1 MPGQGPPEEIGL
13 LKTVSEP
20 VAPEMSNQGSVQVEQ
35 DSDQILLAKDI
46 SVPAEPD
53 QVEKPS

>member
-20 VAPEMSNQGSVQVEQ
+20 VASELSNQGSVQVEQ
-35 DSDQILLAKDI
+35 ESDQILLAKDI
-46 SVPAEPD
+46 SVPPEPD
-53 QVEKPS
+53 

>member
-35 DSDQILLAKDI
+35 HSDQILLAKDI
-46 SVPAEPD
+46 SVPPEPD
-53 QVEKPS
+53 QV